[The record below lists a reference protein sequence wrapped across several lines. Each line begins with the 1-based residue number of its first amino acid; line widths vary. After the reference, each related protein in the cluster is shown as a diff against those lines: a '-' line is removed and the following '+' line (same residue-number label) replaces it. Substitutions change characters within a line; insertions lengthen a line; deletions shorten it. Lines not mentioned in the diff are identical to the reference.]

1 MIELTR
7 RTIERIS
14 ERSIV
19 LSSSDSLLRSFAER
33 MSGGRSS
40 AVVDQSIANEL
51 SDDSCSVY
59 LVRIAGN
66 EGQRYTDR
74 YSELIRERSRIC

>member
-1 MIELTR
+1 MKR

-14 ERSIV
+14 ERSVV
-19 LSSSDSLLRSFAER
+19 LASSNGLLGSFAER

-51 SDDSCSVY
+51 SDDSCSVH
-59 LVRIAGN
+59 LVRTTGN
-66 EGQRYTDR
+66 EGERWTDR